1 MLTVFA
7 SISTSTA
14 VVGLDPN
21 EPPPPAAPETAA
33 APAPSEPI
41 AAPAAAPAADDPC
54 SPYLADFC
62 VEVPLP
68 SPAPQYHVRG
78 CGTGEAHDP
87 HGVLTA
93 IATDAVA
100 PTEDSIRISVEIE
113 DGLGVDGQC
122 FAGEALKILND
133 ERGWSEIED
142 VDFVT
147 VDDGT
152 QDLRLILASPEL
164 TDRLCHP
171 ARTVGKYSCRKQ
183 NSVIINLM
191 RWETG
196 TDDYVGDL
204 STYRSYLINHEVGHF
219 LGRGH
224 VGCPAPGALA
234 PVMMQ
239 QTKGLG
245 ECLPNGW
252 PTKDEH

>member
-7 SISTSTA
+7 AISSSTA

-21 EPPPPAAPETAA
+21 EPPPAISPEVAVTQAPL
-33 APAPSEPI
+33 EPL
-41 AAPAAAPAADDPC
+41 APAAAPAENDPC
-54 SPYLADFC
+54 SRYLADFC

-68 SPAPQYHVRG
+68 APTPQYHVQG
-78 CGTGEAHDP
+78 CGTGADHDP
-87 HGVLTA
+87 GGTLSAVAATA
-93 IATDAVA
+93 GTPTDA
-100 PTEDSIRISVEIE
+100 SIRVRVEVE
-113 DGLGVDGQC
+113 SGLGVDGEC
-122 FAGEALKILND
+122 FAAEALEILND
-133 ERGWSEIED
+133 ERGWSAIED
-142 VDFVT
+142 VHFVP

-152 QDLRLILASPEL
+152 QDLRLILASPEM
-164 TDRLCHP
+164 TDRLCYP

-224 VGCPAPGALA
+224 VGCPAAGELA